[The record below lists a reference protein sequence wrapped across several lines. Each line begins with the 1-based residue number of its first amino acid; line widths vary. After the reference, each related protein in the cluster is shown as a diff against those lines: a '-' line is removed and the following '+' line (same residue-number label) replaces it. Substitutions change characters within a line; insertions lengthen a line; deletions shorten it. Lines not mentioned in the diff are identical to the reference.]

1 MKGEEEEILIEKSKL
16 VSQMEDMNQ
25 DIDRIQI
32 HNRSLEVRIG
42 ELKNKTVEVNAYIKD
57 LSE

>member
-1 MKGEEEEILIEKSKL
+1 LKGEEEEILIEKSKL